1 MIDEDSVRERNASL
15 SPHLD
20 ERGRRL
26 FAASEAKAAGYGG
39 IAAVSRIT
47 GRAASTIGRG
57 LKDLSVPL
65 EEGRV
70 RRRGGGRK
78 PLIELEPKLL
88 DDLNALVE
96 PAARGDPMSPLRWT
110 SKSLRKLAAELR
122 ELGHKIS
129 HTLVGELLKRLG
141 FSLQANR
148 KTREGDS
155 HPDRD
160 AQFCYINAQVAA
172 ALAENEPVISVDTK
186 KKELVGDFKNAGREW
201 RPEGNPEEVCV
212 HDFLI
217 KELGRAVPY
226 GVYDLAADKGWIN
239 VGIDHD
245 TAAFAVATIRRWWQE
260 AGRIRYLTASRLLI
274 TADGGGSNGSRVRLW
289 KYELQRLADEIGVT
303 IEVHHF
309 PPGTSKWNKIEHR
322 LFSFVSQNWRAVPL
336 ISYQVI
342 VDLIA
347 ATTTKTGLE
356 VQCQLDTNTYPK
368 GITISDAEMAA
379 LNITRH
385 DFHGE
390 WNYDTGGEF
399 GDGRKSRAL
408 RHFDSRMR
416 MSLRES
422 RRFLIDNLSFHLILQ
437 SMDGH
442 VTSIA
447 PNRPDS

>member
-78 PLIELEPKLL
+78 PLIEIEPKLL

-201 RPEGNPEEVCV
+201 RPEGNPEEVRV

-390 WNYDTGGEF
+390 WNYTFTPRSD
-399 GDGRKSRAL
+399 RA
-408 RHFDSRMR
+408 
-416 MSLRES
+416 
-422 RRFLIDNLSFHLILQ
+422 
-437 SMDGH
+437 
-442 VTSIA
+442 VIA
-447 PNRPDS
+447 